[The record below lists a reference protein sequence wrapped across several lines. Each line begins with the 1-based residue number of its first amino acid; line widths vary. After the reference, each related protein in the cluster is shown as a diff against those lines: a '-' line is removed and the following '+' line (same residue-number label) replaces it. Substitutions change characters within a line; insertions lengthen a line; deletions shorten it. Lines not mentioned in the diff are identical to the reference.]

1 MSDELIQ
8 KTFDEVS
15 SITRSFDAARRKLI
29 DYQMQ
34 VMAGMN
40 NISLMPDVITLA
52 IDAVDSS
59 PDTTSLGSELAGFV
73 YGLVF
78 MAKARYETVVEKNK
92 KAASEL
98 LRSTA
103 KILIDNVGNLLS
115 IAQQG
120 IGNVIS
126 TLRNLFLNNDNWIKK
141 LIEFFDRK
149 AQLKEVRET
158 YTKFVETVLAKI
170 SRQPAL
176 MNKSKLYSEI
186 AHDHDSLLMQRKIAA
201 LKKEYPNPNTFVRAY
216 VLLIGLMPLLLIP
229 LMYSLSGGA
238 SDMMYIALCIFVVY
252 ALLFWQ
258 MISIIRSWKQR
269 KVAKESEIE
278 RYKG

>member
-1 MSDELIQ
+1 
-8 KTFDEVS
+8 
-15 SITRSFDAARRKLI
+15 
-29 DYQMQ
+29 
-34 VMAGMN
+34 
-40 NISLMPDVITLA
+40 
-52 IDAVDSS
+52 
-59 PDTTSLGSELAGFV
+59 
-73 YGLVF
+73 
-78 MAKARYETVVEKNK
+78 
-92 KAASEL
+92 
-98 LRSTA
+98 
-103 KILIDNVGNLLS
+103 
-115 IAQQG
+115 
-120 IGNVIS
+120 
-126 TLRNLFLNNDNWIKK
+126 
-141 LIEFFDRK
+141 
-149 AQLKEVRET
+149 
-158 YTKFVETVLAKI
+158 
-170 SRQPAL
+170 

-278 RYKG
+278 RYKGWLEQVKSSGKRIS

>member
-92 KAASEL
+92 GS
-98 LRSTA
+98 SV
-103 KILIDNVGNLLS
+103 IVMQIINL
-115 IAQQG
+115 
-120 IGNVIS
+120 
-126 TLRNLFLNNDNWIKK
+126 K
-141 LIEFFDRK
+141 
-149 AQLKEVRET
+149 
-158 YTKFVETVLAKI
+158 
-170 SRQPAL
+170 
-176 MNKSKLYSEI
+176 
-186 AHDHDSLLMQRKIAA
+186 
-201 LKKEYPNPNTFVRAY
+201 
-216 VLLIGLMPLLLIP
+216 
-229 LMYSLSGGA
+229 
-238 SDMMYIALCIFVVY
+238 
-252 ALLFWQ
+252 
-258 MISIIRSWKQR
+258 
-269 KVAKESEIE
+269 
-278 RYKG
+278 